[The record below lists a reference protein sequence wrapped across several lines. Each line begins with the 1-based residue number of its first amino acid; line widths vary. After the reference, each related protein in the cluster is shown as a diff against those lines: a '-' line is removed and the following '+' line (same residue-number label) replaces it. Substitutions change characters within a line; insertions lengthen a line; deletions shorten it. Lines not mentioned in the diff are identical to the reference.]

1 MTHNNLKVVVTGG
14 AGFIGSN
21 IARGLVEGGF
31 EVHIIDN
38 LFLGKRENVP
48 TSAVLHEADIRDLK
62 NLKEIFSSIGDIHC
76 LFHCAAI
83 PMVQYSI
90 DNPTETHDVNINGT
104 MNLLLVARDAK
115 VRRVVYSASCSAYG
129 EQSTLPFTEDMLP
142 QPQSPYA
149 LQKYFGEL
157 SCTMFTM
164 AYGLPTVSLRYF
176 NVYGP
181 GQDPSSN
188 YAMVIAKFIA
198 ENKKGNPLTITGD
211 GSQTRDFIF
220 INDVVRA
227 NILAMEKESLG
238 NGEFINIGSGVD
250 VSIRQIAEIIGGE
263 IEYIPARLEPKN
275 TRAEVSKAKRL
286 LDWEP
291 TISIEEGI
299 SIIKKSSK

>member
-1 MTHNNLKVVVTGG
+1 MADNKKVIVTGG

-21 IARGLVEGGF
+21 IAKNLVKSGF

-38 LFLGKRENVP
+38 LFLGKKENIP
-48 TSAVLHEADIRDLK
+48 ENAIFHEVDIRDK
-62 NLKEIFSSIGDIHC
+62 QKIKEIFSEVGDIYC

-90 DNPTETHDVNINGT
+90 DNPAETHDVNINGT
-104 MNLLLVARDAK
+104 MNLLLAARDAK

-129 EQSTLPFTEDMLP
+129 DQDALPFVETMLP
-142 QPQSPYA
+142 NPLSPYA

-157 SCTMFTM
+157 SCVMM
-164 AYGLPTVSLRYF
+164 NVVYGLPTVSLRYF

-181 GQDPSSN
+181 GQDPNST
-188 YAMVIAKFIA
+188 YAMVIAKFITLSQ
-198 ENKKGNPLTITGD
+198 KGEAMTLTGD

-220 INDVVRA
+220 IDDVVSA
-227 NILAMEKESLG
+227 NILAMEKENLG
-238 NGEFINIGSGVD
+238 NGEYINIGSGVD

-275 TRAEVSKAKRL
+275 TRADISKAKEIL
-286 LDWEP
+286 GFIP
-291 TISIEEGI
+291 TVSIEEGI
-299 SIIKKSSK
+299 KIIKKSGK